1 MSTIVLGG
9 GISGLAYAHAL
20 LHPQGSQKG
29 TPMYDEVLLLE
40 AAPRLG
46 GLIET
51 YSDQGFQLERG
62 PETFVDDGSLL
73 DGLIQELGLENEVLR
88 PPQSAKLRWL
98 SHAGRLEALP
108 MGPGGLFRTPILS
121 LGAKLRLFGEPFVRR
136 GKDPRENFASFI
148 SRRFGPQILDRL
160 ADPFASGVY
169 AGVPE
174 QMETQACFPKL
185 FEAEQKH
192 GSVLRGARKVGMKP
206 GKIFSFSEGNAQL
219 VHALADS
226 LGPRIH
232 ANFRAISLE
241 RKGSGY
247 RVRAEDGRSF
257 DAERIALALPSTP
270 ASTLLKTLSP
280 DLARLT
286 ASIPFVSVSSVHLAF
301 DESDLPTEIQ
311 GFGFLIPRKEA
322 TNQILGVLYSS
333 RLFPSRAPKGK
344 VLLRALLGGAR
355 NPGIETKSD
364 QELIDQVRDTLS
376 RLAGLCAQPS
386 FVQVS
391 HRRLAL
397 PLYRPGHSDK
407 LSDLAKTLQA
417 FPGLTL
423 LGLSYLR
430 SSVAGCVREARRL
443 AQESFGL

>member
-1 MSTIVLGG
+1 MNTIVLGG

-20 LHPQGSQKG
+20 LQGG
-29 TPMYDEVLLLE
+29 TPMDELLLLE

-51 YSDQGFQLERG
+51 CLAEGYQFECG

-73 DGLIQELGLENEVLR
+73 DGLVAELGIEAQVQR
-88 PPQSAKLRWL
+88 PPASAKLRWL
-98 SHAGRLEALP
+98 AHGGRLEPLP

-121 LGAKLRLFGEPFVRR
+121 FGAKLRLFGEPFVRR
-136 GKDPRENFASFI
+136 GKDPQEDFASFI
-148 SRRFGPQILDRL
+148 ARRFGPQVLDRL

-206 GKIFSFSEGNAQL
+206 GKIFSFDQGNAQL
-219 VHALADS
+219 VEALAQA
-226 LGPRIH
+226 LGPCVH
-232 ANFRAISLE
+232 TGFRAVSLQ
-241 RKGSGY
+241 RDGSGY
-247 RVRAEDGRSF
+247 QVQAEDGRRF
-257 DAERIALALPSTP
+257 AAERLALALPAGP
-270 ASTLLKTLSP
+270 ASRLLQTLSP
-280 DLARLT
+280 DLAELT
-286 ASIPFVSVSSVHLAF
+286 ASIPFVSVSSVHLAYR
-301 DESDLPTEIQ
+301 ESDLPPEIQ

-333 RLFPSRAPKGK
+333 RLFPSRAPEGM

-355 NPGIETKSD
+355 NPGIQSQPD
-364 QELIDQVRDTLS
+364 QALVAQVRDTLS
-376 RLAGLCAQPS
+376 QLTGLRAEPA
-386 FVQVS
+386 FVHVS
-391 HRRLAL
+391 HRRRAL
-397 PLYRPGHSDK
+397 PLYQPGHSAK
-407 LSDLAKTLQA
+407 LATMAKALQA
-417 FPGLTL
+417 FTGLDL

-443 AQESFGL
+443 ARSHAG